1 MKCFFLYC
9 FFFLLQTSRSR
20 FWGKM
25 YLSLH
30 GTAAFYHCYIQVP
43 CFLFYPL
50 NSNLEIPLQ
59 CDSSVVTLEEQREYT
74 IMAKTHTYPFTCM
87 KCREMR
93 HCMTLALYLKSSIQD
108 RTNTVGQKER
118 SLAAGISISQYFS
131 KLSWL
136 GTQPARQGPWN
147 LSRKKSQLTLWKGFP
162 HLCCRI
168 DSLLRSLEK
177 NIDFFFFFC
186 NSKLMLVAHSQFLSW
201 TLWGILNMCHQS
213 QHGVQIP

>member
-1 MKCFFLYC
+1 MRFF
-9 FFFLLQTSRSR
+9 
-20 FWGKM
+20 
-25 YLSLH
+25 
-30 GTAAFYHCYIQVP
+30 
-43 CFLFYPL
+43 
-50 NSNLEIPLQ
+50 
-59 CDSSVVTLEEQREYT
+59 SSYAGRAEREYT

-93 HCMTLALYLKSSIQD
+93 HCMKLALYLKSSIQD
-108 RTNTVGQKER
+108 RTNTVGQKDR

-177 NIDFFFFFC
+177 NIDFFFFFLQYQTNVSGTQSISLMDTMRCFEYVPPKPAWSTDSLGANRSYPALFWSAVGSQDRHNWFWQVNGNETGSENLHAYTTC
-186 NSKLMLVAHSQFLSW
+186 NFDLTQPLHREK
-201 TLWGILNMCHQS
+201 I
-213 QHGVQIP
+213 

>member
-1 MKCFFLYC
+1 MRFF
-9 FFFLLQTSRSR
+9 
-20 FWGKM
+20 
-25 YLSLH
+25 
-30 GTAAFYHCYIQVP
+30 
-43 CFLFYPL
+43 
-50 NSNLEIPLQ
+50 
-59 CDSSVVTLEEQREYT
+59 SSYAGRAEREYT
-74 IMAKTHTYPFTCM
+74 IMAKMHTYPFTWM

-93 HCMTLALYLKSSIQD
+93 HCMKLALYLKSSIQD

-177 NIDFFFFFC
+177 NIDFFFC

-213 QHGVQIP
+213 QHGV